1 MKKILIIED
10 YKLARELFQTLLTD
24 KGYEVDT
31 AIDAEEGLEKAK
43 INNYD
48 FVLIDLIL
56 PRMSSYTLISE
67 MKTLS
72 KNTSVEKIGIMYTI
86 GSENLLEPL
95 KALEVSK
102 FILKSTTDQRKVIE
116 EVQKVLEKKF
126 Y

>member
-1 MKKILIIED
+1 MKRILIIED

-116 EVQKVLEKKF
+116 EVQKVCPLD
-126 Y
+126 

>member
-1 MKKILIIED
+1 
-10 YKLARELFQTLLTD
+10 
-24 KGYEVDT
+24 
-31 AIDAEEGLEKAK
+31 
-43 INNYD
+43 
-48 FVLIDLIL
+48 
-56 PRMSSYTLISE
+56 MSSYTLISE

-116 EVQKVLEKKF
+116 EVQKVCPLD
-126 Y
+126 

>member
-48 FVLIDLIL
+48 FVLIDFIL

-116 EVQKVLEKKF
+116 EVQKVCPLD
-126 Y
+126 

>member
-86 GSENLLEPL
+86 CSENLLEPL

-116 EVQKVLEKKF
+116 EVQKVCPLD
-126 Y
+126 

>member
-67 MKTLS
+67 MKTFLPIS
-72 KNTSVEKIGIMYTI
+72 CGKQIPSLAAKPAGFRCRWPME
-86 GSENLLEPL
+86 
-95 KALEVSK
+95 LEVSK
-102 FILKSTTDQRKVIE
+102 FI
-116 EVQKVLEKKF
+116 
-126 Y
+126 

>member
-116 EVQKVLEKKF
+116 EVQKVCPLD
-126 Y
+126 